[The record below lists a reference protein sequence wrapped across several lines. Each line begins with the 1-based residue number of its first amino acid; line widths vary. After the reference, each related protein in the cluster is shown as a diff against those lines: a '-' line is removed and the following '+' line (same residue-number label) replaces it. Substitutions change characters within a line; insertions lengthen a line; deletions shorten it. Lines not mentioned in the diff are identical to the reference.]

1 MKKIHCGMERF
12 VRAALGAYID
22 VKCPAESILS
32 KTGTHRLTAPHTRL
46 VLRIVGIKMLL
57 MIFPFTL
64 HVTLFYFRKLHR
76 QISTVLINMIDRS
89 AFCYIYIA
97 FIFLAAIRFI

>member
-46 VLRIVGIKMLL
+46 APSQALERAQ
-57 MIFPFTL
+57 
-64 HVTLFYFRKLHR
+64 Y
-76 QISTVLINMIDRS
+76 TVFS
-89 AFCYIYIA
+89 
-97 FIFLAAIRFI
+97 

>member
-64 HVTLFYFRKLHR
+64 QVRLWKELNIQFFHNDSVLPTFLEHRAAMRKKL
-76 QISTVLINMIDRS
+76 
-89 AFCYIYIA
+89 
-97 FIFLAAIRFI
+97 

>member
-46 VLRIVGIKMLL
+46 VLRSVGIKMLL

-64 HVTLFYFRKLHR
+64 QVRLWKELNIQFFHND
-76 QISTVLINMIDRS
+76 SVLPLAS
-89 AFCYIYIA
+89 AGRGSI
-97 FIFLAAIRFI
+97 